1 MLYNNIYKK
10 KRTDINSIYYV
21 NSSGVKVSVFS
32 NYQLIIEEIKS
43 LGFEPS
49 ELTVKELK
57 NKISQLLIDNYEK
70 ESFESENLKE
80 AKQIKYRVL
89 LHHLKELTYW
99 LYDFDSKKM
108 PSEVRLDFDLRN

>member
-10 KRTDINSIYYV
+10 KKADINSIYYV
-21 NSSGVKVSVFS
+21 NSSGVKISVFS
-32 NYQLIIEEIKS
+32 NHQLIIEEIRS

-49 ELTVKELK
+49 ELSINELK
-57 NKISQLLIDNYEK
+57 NKISQLSMDNYEK
-70 ESFESENLKE
+70 ANFESKNLKDE
-80 AKQIKYRVL
+80 KQIKYRVL

>member
-32 NYQLIIEEIKS
+32 NYQLIIEEIKT

-57 NKISQLLIDNYEK
+57 NKISQLLLDNYEK
-70 ESFESENLKE
+70 VNFESKNLKE
-80 AKQIKYRVL
+80 GKQIKYRVL

-99 LYDFDSKKM
+99 LYDFDSKNLQYYF
-108 PSEVRLDFDLRN
+108 RLKL